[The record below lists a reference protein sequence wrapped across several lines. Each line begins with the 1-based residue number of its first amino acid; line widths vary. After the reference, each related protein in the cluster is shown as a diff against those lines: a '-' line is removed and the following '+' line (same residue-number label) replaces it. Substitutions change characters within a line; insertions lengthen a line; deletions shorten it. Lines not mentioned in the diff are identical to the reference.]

1 MATVG
6 VDCNIRLSSFNVNL
20 GEAFGF
26 FIKPDSFRT
35 WLPKVWYMGTNVKT
49 PIPTSPLAAGKRV
62 FEFVVLCRGGLVDA
76 NGVPVTYSATDYHDK
91 IRAYAARVNET
102 VTLDDPEGDSYTVA
116 IEEMEDRW
124 SPLGGQFLLEWETR
138 IVAVEK

>member
-62 FEFVVLCRGGLVDA
+62 FEFVVLCRGGLVGA